1 MKWSVLTN
9 PPRPQKPP
17 KKAPLFTTKFQ
28 STKSFSPGHLVGA
41 GILVAG
47 VVGIA
52 KLFIDHGKAVAEET
66 RRQAEGL
73 PPHPAVA
80 QADNPRGHYGR

>member
-1 MKWSVLTN
+1 MNWKALTY
-9 PPRPQKPP
+9 PPKPQKPA

-47 VVGIA
+47 VYGMT
-52 KLFIDHGKAVAEET
+52 KLLIEHGQASTEET
-66 RRQAEGL
+66 RRAAGS
-73 PPHPAVA
+73 
-80 QADNPRGHYGR
+80 ADNPRGRYGR